1 MAGAVGRLEGWQVDG
16 RGTGIRALDHEQG
29 WISWERSSVSR
40 LDLKYPPSPDGG
52 IRETRADG
60 GRRPE
65 LKNPPSPD
73 GGIRETRAVGGS
85 RLELEYRPSPGRGFG
100 ETEAGREGGAML
112 VRRRS

>member
-60 GRRPE
+60 VSRLD

-73 GGIRETRAVGGS
+73 GGIRETRADGVS
-85 RLELEYRPSPGRGFG
+85 RLELKYPPSPERGIR
-100 ETEAGREGGAML
+100 ETRADGMSR
-112 VRRRS
+112 